1 VTKLLGIT
9 GASGSGKTTLLTALI
24 VEFRRRGLKI
34 SSIKH
39 AHHQLVLDQP
49 GKDSFRHA
57 EAGAEEVALVSSGGF
72 ALFNRTPAPDLHA
85 VLARLAPVDL
95 VLVEGFKANI
105 TPLLE
110 VFRPSL
116 GHPPLWP
123 DIAMLAVASDADL
136 PDCNVPVLPLGD
148 PAAVAD
154 FLLAHL

>member
-1 VTKLLGIT
+1 
-9 GASGSGKTTLLTALI
+9 
-24 VEFRRRGLKI
+24 
-34 SSIKH
+34 
-39 AHHQLVLDQP
+39 VLDQP

-116 GHPPLWP
+116 GHQPLWP
-123 DIAMLAVASDADL
+123 DLRMLAVASDAHL

-148 PAAVAD
+148 AAAIAD

>member
-1 VTKLLGIT
+1 VKILGIT
-9 GASGSGKTTLLTALI
+9 GWSGSGKTTLLTALI

-39 AHHQLVLDQP
+39 AHHQLMLDQP

-72 ALFNRTPAPDLHA
+72 ALFNRTGTPDLHA

-116 GHPPLWP
+116 GYPPLWP
-123 DIAMLAVASDADL
+123 GVPMLAVASDAAL
-136 PDCNVPVLPLGD
+136 PDCNVPVLPLDD
-148 PAAVAD
+148 PTAVAD